1 MNRLEKRGRLLSWRA
16 WPLVL
21 AVVLSVSACDLDVL
35 NPNAATEEEVL
46 SDINGVIALA
56 VGMEEIYAT
65 NVASY
70 VQAPALVTDEWG
82 TKSLAL
88 LAWTSLFTGDNF
100 DDSFTTAEE
109 PWAASYRVIATAN
122 NVLASAP
129 DVGLGQS
136 FTSALTALANLYK
149 GMALGQL
156 YLQYQQAPLET
167 DQEDPPAVSRD
178 ALLQATLDALEA
190 AQTAWAQ
197 ADPDELSGFNSRVK
211 NPGFDV
217 GNTINA
223 MLARYYLFA
232 GQWDAAIEAAE
243 SVDQTV
249 LSQFD
254 YVGVV
259 ENPIYDLS
267 FNASYVA
274 GLQSF
279 VDEAEAGDQRPEF
292 WLDLAAPSPEGNP
305 DSVLVEL
312 GQYSTPDDA
321 YPVYLPDEMTLI
333 QAEAY
338 TRLGQFPQ
346 ARDLINEVRT
356 QTSAA
361 VEEPVAALPEL
372 TEAELDTEAELLSQI
387 AYERRYE
394 LYMQGLRWE
403 DMRRLDEYIENT
415 YTMQFLP
422 TPEQECL
429 ANENISC

>member
-1 MNRLEKRGRLLSWRA
+1 MKRLEKGARLLSARA

-21 AVVLSVSACDLDVL
+21 AMALSVSACDLDVL

-56 VGMEEIYAT
+56 VGMEEIYAS
-65 NVASY
+65 NIDSY

-88 LAWTSLFTGDNF
+88 LAWTSLFTGENF
-100 DDSFTTAEE
+100 DDSYTTAEA
-109 PWAASYRVIATAN
+109 PWATSYRVIATAD

-129 DVGLGQS
+129 EVGLGPS

-156 YLQYQQAPLET
+156 YLQYEMAPLDI
-167 DQEDPPAVSRD
+167 DQANPPAESRE
-178 ALLQATLDALEA
+178 AVLQATIDALEA
-190 AQTAWAQ
+190 AEAAWEQT
-197 ADPDELSGFNSRVK
+197 DPEELSGFNSRVK
-211 NPGFDV
+211 NPGFNME
-217 GNTINA
+217 NTIQA

-232 GQWDAAIEAAE
+232 GEWDAALEAAE
-243 SVDQTV
+243 NVDQTV

-254 YVGVV
+254 YVGVT

-279 VDEAEAGDQRPEF
+279 VDDAEPGDERPEF
-292 WLDLAAPSPEGNP
+292 WLDLSAPAPEGNP
-305 DSVLVEL
+305 DSMLVEL
-312 GQYSTPDDA
+312 GQYSTPGDA

-333 QAEAY
+333 MAEVY

-346 ARDLINEVRT
+346 ARTLINEVRT
-356 QTSAA
+356 QESAA
-361 VEEPVAALPEL
+361 VEEPVASLPPL
-372 TEAELDTEAELLSQI
+372 TAAELDTEAELLSQI
-387 AYERRYE
+387 AYERHYE

-403 DMRRLDEYIENT
+403 DMRRLDDYIAST
-415 YTMQFLP
+415 YTMPFLP
-422 TPEQECL
+422 IPEQECL
-429 ANENISC
+429 ANDNISC